1 MPKAA
6 PFQAVCRA
14 MCAVLLAAMLS
25 ACASTA
31 DGVLV
36 PTAASAPG
44 ATLVPMLVATTRAPT
59 SDPGILYSGE
69 RGPDIKLEEIVV
81 SIPPDANRE
90 AGEVQWPKKL
100 PPDPAKDFATYSVSA
115 IPDIDAA
122 RKWLSRNQASSRRLL
137 IFVHGFNNRYEDA
150 VYRLAQISH
159 DSKANATPLLF
170 TWPSR
175 GSVFAYGYDKEST
188 NFSRTALE
196 RVLTAAAAEP
206 RVAEVTVL
214 AHSMG
219 TWLTVESL
227 RQMAIRNGGIPA
239 KIENVIL
246 AAPDLDIDVFRQL
259 LAEHIDVEIDVFRQ
273 QLADM
278 GPERPK
284 FTVFVSRDDRA
295 LKVSRR
301 ISGEIDRL
309 GQIDINDPQYQAL
322 LESEGITV
330 LDLTALQGGDRLN
343 HSKYADSPEVVRLL
357 GDRLIAGQTVT
368 DQNVGFGDQIGAAA
382 LSLTNTVGSAA
393 GLGATLASVSATS
406 WPYCF
411 SVPARS
417 LSLAGSVIIRF
428 TLGSLRASASSGL
441 FSRTPRRS
449 VASGWR
455 PLLTITALAT
465 SLRALTPSFTRVPVC
480 SAERASWARCSAA
493 AASAKRFSTRAAS
506 T

>member
-14 MCAVLLAAMLS
+14 MCAMLLAAMLS

-227 RQMAIRNGGIPA
+227 RQMAIRNGAIPA

-246 AAPDLDIDVFRQL
+246 AAPDLD
-259 LAEHIDVEIDVFRQ
+259 IDVFRQ

-393 GLGATLASVSATS
+393 GLAVSAPVAVIDPATRNGLQDQADRFGNHLANTVTS
-406 WPYCF
+406 IIP
-411 SVPARS
+411 
-417 LSLAGSVIIRF
+417 LSD
-428 TLGSLRASASSGL
+428 TK
-441 FSRTPRRS
+441 TRRCD
-449 VASGWR
+449 
-455 PLLTITALAT
+455 PKKQ
-465 SLRALTPSFTRVPVC
+465 
-480 SAERASWARCSAA
+480 RCP
-493 AASAKRFSTRAAS
+493 
-506 T
+506 